1 MKLSI
6 KSLAIL
12 IPLVFGLSFGVYKM
26 AFSTACCGSSAD
38 STSGCSPSACR
49 GAKTKFGEAQVI
61 SDLRLDLIALKSD
74 MEKSSSPV
82 FEARSYDIHDIIGD
96 NDDESLEI
104 IIREVKVVEDAFA
117 EKMDYST
124 EEFDLPDNK
133 AKQIQYLS
141 SRIETLQ
148 EAL

>member
-12 IPLVFGLSFGVYKM
+12 LPLIFGLSFGVYKM
-26 AFSTACCGSSAD
+26 AFSSACCGSSED
-38 STSGCSPSACR
+38 GTSGCSPSACR

-74 MEKSSSPV
+74 MEQSSSPE

-104 IIREVKVVEDAFA
+104 IIREVKVVENAFV
-117 EKMDYST
+117 EKLDYNST
-124 EEFDLPDNK
+124 EFVLPDNK

-141 SRIETLQ
+141 SRIESLH